1 VHEQDLVNEYD
12 LLKEYL
18 LAFAASALP
27 GVEDHKAAMV
37 VVAVTMNLFVDELY
51 KRKGGK
57 GKVKDIELHASIELV
72 NIWANTF

>member
-1 VHEQDLVNEYD
+1 MATVNS
-12 LLKEYL
+12 LQ
-18 LAFAASALP
+18 
-27 GVEDHKAAMV
+27 AAMV

-72 NIWANTF
+72 NTWANTF